1 MILKEKEFRSRT
13 GNIYIL
19 RSPEEKDAKT
29 MLELFKKQTEETDNG
44 LSYPEEVLLTVEQEA
59 SFIKMI
65 ANSERN
71 FFYAAYDGE
80 HQIGNAMIECVN
92 ERKKTRH
99 RANFAISIL
108 KDYWGQ
114 GLGRKLLQE
123 VIEAAKEAGY
133 EQVELEVVET
143 NERAIK
149 LYESEG
155 FEHVGKYPRGFKLK
169 DGTYADMLVMCMDLS
184 L

>member
-13 GNIYIL
+13 GKSYTL
-19 RSPEEKDAKT
+19 RSPQEKDAKT

-59 SFIKMI
+59 DFIKTI
-65 ANSERN
+65 AESERD
-71 FFYAAYDGE
+71 FFLAAFDGGR
-80 HQIGNAMIECVN
+80 QIGNAMIQCVN

-99 RANFAISIL
+99 RASFAISIL

-114 GLGRKLLQE
+114 GLGRQLMND

-133 EQVELEVVET
+133 EQIELEVVET
-143 NERAIK
+143 NERAIR
-149 LYESEG
+149 LYESFG
-155 FEHVGKYPRGFKLK
+155 FEHCGGYPRGFKLK
-169 DGTYADMLVMCMDLS
+169 DGTYSDMLVMVLFIN
-184 L
+184 